1 MKSILLI
8 GLGRFGRHIAI
19 KLDELHHQV
28 MAVDKEDTRVDAVL
42 PFVTNAQ
49 IGDATNEDFLSSL
62 GVGNF
67 DVCIVAIGDNF
78 QNSLEVTSLLKEL
91 GAKMVVSRAA
101 RDVHAKFLLRNGA
114 DEIVYPERQLA
125 DWVAIR
131 YSADHIFD
139 YIELDEEHA
148 IFEISIPGEWIGKTI
163 GQLDIRKKY
172 NVNIMALKT
181 NDIMNLKISSDTQLL
196 KDSTMLVLGDMKDFV
211 LLIVVLAAFIY
222 GYFLME
228 KLDKF
233 LKENQSQKLISDSK
247 LRIGFE
253 TPAII
258 DSIADLLEQFSSEY
272 PNYELDLFYG
282 SVSEIINGLGNN
294 KLDFGFIIENSNDIL
309 KDEYCS
315 LSLQIKQSVITP
327 GSIDI
332 AVHPINT
339 IEKPARVIWQN
350 DINCMKGL
358 FVEKLRDFSERFLL
372 SATRPNG
379 KKEEKVV

>member
-1 MKSILLI
+1 
-8 GLGRFGRHIAI
+8 
-19 KLDELHHQV
+19 
-28 MAVDKEDTRVDAVL
+28 
-42 PFVTNAQ
+42 
-49 IGDATNEDFLSSL
+49 
-62 GVGNF
+62 
-67 DVCIVAIGDNF
+67 
-78 QNSLEVTSLLKEL
+78 
-91 GAKMVVSRAA
+91 
-101 RDVHAKFLLRNGA
+101 
-114 DEIVYPERQLA
+114 
-125 DWVAIR
+125 
-131 YSADHIFD
+131 
-139 YIELDEEHA
+139 
-148 IFEISIPGEWIGKTI
+148 
-163 GQLDIRKKY
+163 
-172 NVNIMALKT
+172 
-181 NDIMNLKISSDTQLL
+181 
-196 KDSTMLVLGDMKDFV
+196 MKDFV
-211 LLIVVLAAFIY
+211 LLIVVLVAFIY

-272 PNYELDLFYG
+272 PNYELNMFYG
-282 SVSEIINGLGNN
+282 SVSEIIDGLENN

-315 LSLQIKQSVITP
+315 LSFQIKQSVIIP
-327 GSIDI
+327 GSIDN

-358 FVEKLRDFSERFLL
+358 FVEKLRDFSERFLF

>member
-1 MKSILLI
+1 
-8 GLGRFGRHIAI
+8 
-19 KLDELHHQV
+19 
-28 MAVDKEDTRVDAVL
+28 
-42 PFVTNAQ
+42 
-49 IGDATNEDFLSSL
+49 
-62 GVGNF
+62 
-67 DVCIVAIGDNF
+67 
-78 QNSLEVTSLLKEL
+78 
-91 GAKMVVSRAA
+91 
-101 RDVHAKFLLRNGA
+101 
-114 DEIVYPERQLA
+114 
-125 DWVAIR
+125 
-131 YSADHIFD
+131 
-139 YIELDEEHA
+139 
-148 IFEISIPGEWIGKTI
+148 
-163 GQLDIRKKY
+163 
-172 NVNIMALKT
+172 
-181 NDIMNLKISSDTQLL
+181 
-196 KDSTMLVLGDMKDFV
+196 MKDFV
-211 LLIVVLAAFIY
+211 LLIVVLTAFIY

-233 LKENQSQKLISDSK
+233 LKENQSQK
-247 LRIGFE
+247 R
-253 TPAII
+253 
-258 DSIADLLEQFSSEY
+258 EY

-372 SATRPNG
+372 FRFA
-379 KKEEKVV
+379 VL

>member
-1 MKSILLI
+1 
-8 GLGRFGRHIAI
+8 
-19 KLDELHHQV
+19 
-28 MAVDKEDTRVDAVL
+28 
-42 PFVTNAQ
+42 
-49 IGDATNEDFLSSL
+49 
-62 GVGNF
+62 
-67 DVCIVAIGDNF
+67 
-78 QNSLEVTSLLKEL
+78 
-91 GAKMVVSRAA
+91 
-101 RDVHAKFLLRNGA
+101 
-114 DEIVYPERQLA
+114 
-125 DWVAIR
+125 
-131 YSADHIFD
+131 
-139 YIELDEEHA
+139 
-148 IFEISIPGEWIGKTI
+148 
-163 GQLDIRKKY
+163 
-172 NVNIMALKT
+172 
-181 NDIMNLKISSDTQLL
+181 
-196 KDSTMLVLGDMKDFV
+196 MKDFV
-211 LLIVVLAAFIY
+211 LLIVVLVAFIY

-258 DSIADLLEQFSSEY
+258 DSIADLLKQFSSEY
-272 PNYELDLFYG
+272 PNYELNLFYG
-282 SVSEIINGLGNN
+282 SVSEII
-294 KLDFGFIIENSNDIL
+294 NDIL

-315 LSLQIKQSVITP
+315 LSFQIKQSVITP
-327 GSIDI
+327 GSIDN

>member
-1 MKSILLI
+1 
-8 GLGRFGRHIAI
+8 
-19 KLDELHHQV
+19 
-28 MAVDKEDTRVDAVL
+28 
-42 PFVTNAQ
+42 
-49 IGDATNEDFLSSL
+49 
-62 GVGNF
+62 
-67 DVCIVAIGDNF
+67 
-78 QNSLEVTSLLKEL
+78 
-91 GAKMVVSRAA
+91 
-101 RDVHAKFLLRNGA
+101 
-114 DEIVYPERQLA
+114 
-125 DWVAIR
+125 
-131 YSADHIFD
+131 
-139 YIELDEEHA
+139 
-148 IFEISIPGEWIGKTI
+148 
-163 GQLDIRKKY
+163 
-172 NVNIMALKT
+172 
-181 NDIMNLKISSDTQLL
+181 
-196 KDSTMLVLGDMKDFV
+196 MKDFV

-233 LKENQSQKLISDSK
+233 LKENQSQKLISDSN

-253 TPAII
+253 TPAK
-258 DSIADLLEQFSSEY
+258 LLEQFSSEY
-272 PNYELDLFYG
+272 PDYELNLFYG
-282 SVSEIINGLGNN
+282 SVSEIINGLENN

-315 LSLQIKQSVITP
+315 LSLQIKQSVINP

>member
-1 MKSILLI
+1 
-8 GLGRFGRHIAI
+8 
-19 KLDELHHQV
+19 
-28 MAVDKEDTRVDAVL
+28 
-42 PFVTNAQ
+42 
-49 IGDATNEDFLSSL
+49 
-62 GVGNF
+62 
-67 DVCIVAIGDNF
+67 
-78 QNSLEVTSLLKEL
+78 
-91 GAKMVVSRAA
+91 
-101 RDVHAKFLLRNGA
+101 
-114 DEIVYPERQLA
+114 
-125 DWVAIR
+125 
-131 YSADHIFD
+131 
-139 YIELDEEHA
+139 
-148 IFEISIPGEWIGKTI
+148 
-163 GQLDIRKKY
+163 
-172 NVNIMALKT
+172 
-181 NDIMNLKISSDTQLL
+181 
-196 KDSTMLVLGDMKDFV
+196 MLVLRRQNIFKNVFIFNFEKEVGDMKDFV
-211 LLIVVLAAFIY
+211 LLISGIGSIY
-222 GYFLME
+222 LWLFSCME
-228 KLDKF
+228 KLEKF

-272 PNYELDLFYG
+272 PNYELNMFYG
-282 SVSEIINGLGNN
+282 SVSEIINGLENN

-315 LSLQIKQSVITP
+315 LSFQIKQSVITP

-379 KKEEKVV
+379 KKKEKRWYNLYAILMSVLKCFSEIYVLFYIMFLYKEMTV

>member
-1 MKSILLI
+1 
-8 GLGRFGRHIAI
+8 
-19 KLDELHHQV
+19 
-28 MAVDKEDTRVDAVL
+28 
-42 PFVTNAQ
+42 
-49 IGDATNEDFLSSL
+49 
-62 GVGNF
+62 
-67 DVCIVAIGDNF
+67 
-78 QNSLEVTSLLKEL
+78 
-91 GAKMVVSRAA
+91 
-101 RDVHAKFLLRNGA
+101 
-114 DEIVYPERQLA
+114 
-125 DWVAIR
+125 
-131 YSADHIFD
+131 
-139 YIELDEEHA
+139 
-148 IFEISIPGEWIGKTI
+148 
-163 GQLDIRKKY
+163 
-172 NVNIMALKT
+172 
-181 NDIMNLKISSDTQLL
+181 
-196 KDSTMLVLGDMKDFV
+196 MKDFV

-272 PNYELDLFYG
+272 PNYELNLFYG
-282 SVSEIINGLGNN
+282 SVSEIINGLENN

-315 LSLQIKQSVITP
+315 LSFQIKQSVITP

-339 IEKPARVIWQN
+339 IEKSARVIWQN

-358 FVEKLRDFSERFLL
+358 FVEKLRDFLERFLL

-379 KKEEKVV
+379 KKKKRWYNLYAILMSVLKCFSEICVLFYIMFLYKEMTV

>member
-1 MKSILLI
+1 
-8 GLGRFGRHIAI
+8 
-19 KLDELHHQV
+19 
-28 MAVDKEDTRVDAVL
+28 
-42 PFVTNAQ
+42 
-49 IGDATNEDFLSSL
+49 
-62 GVGNF
+62 
-67 DVCIVAIGDNF
+67 
-78 QNSLEVTSLLKEL
+78 
-91 GAKMVVSRAA
+91 
-101 RDVHAKFLLRNGA
+101 
-114 DEIVYPERQLA
+114 
-125 DWVAIR
+125 
-131 YSADHIFD
+131 
-139 YIELDEEHA
+139 
-148 IFEISIPGEWIGKTI
+148 
-163 GQLDIRKKY
+163 
-172 NVNIMALKT
+172 
-181 NDIMNLKISSDTQLL
+181 
-196 KDSTMLVLGDMKDFV
+196 MKDFV

-272 PNYELDLFYG
+272 PNYELNLFYG
-282 SVSEIINGLGNN
+282 SVSEIINGIENN
-294 KLDFGFIIENSNDIL
+294 KLDFGFIIESSNDIL

-315 LSLQIKQSVITP
+315 LSLQIKQSVINP
-327 GSIDI
+327 DSADI

-350 DINCMKGL
+350 DINCIKSL
-358 FVEKLRDFSERFLL
+358 FVKKLRDFSERFPL